1 MVAGKEVVKTT
12 DTKWEPEKTAVVI
25 CDMWARHWCDS
36 ASRRVAEMEPRIN
49 AYMKALRA
57 RGVLIIHCPSS
68 GIKHYEGTPMRK
80 RAKAAPVVATLSGQR
95 HFQDSATFR
104 TAPLSGQRRSRAPRE
119 KEYRGGERRRW
130 SIIGIFPFKVNR

>member
-95 HFQDSATFR
+95 HFQDSAAAGR
-104 TAPLSGQRRSRAPRE
+104 RE
-119 KEYRGGERRRW
+119 KKNIGVAKGDGGQSSGFSLSR
-130 SIIGIFPFKVNR
+130 